1 MTKTKTKTKT
11 SSSPFAQLAEMKA
24 KLAKEEQAAQTAQQG
39 KLAAPPPPPPRSKQ
53 DTRARIKAA
62 TSTTED
68 TQSFARLMGGVA
80 QLPATGKH
88 RVPVQGPDPGRDY
101 RDHKLETF
109 RTKEEEETEQAHEQ
123 LRSLAMGGVRFETS
137 DDGSHVEGRRI
148 DVNPSLLRRL
158 RRGQFPVDGRLD
170 LHGLNLEQARLA
182 LVAFLARMRQQGETA
197 VLVVHGKGQHSPRGM
212 GILRGEIAAWL
223 SQGAAAQHTAAFAT
237 AQNDDGGEGATYV
250 LLVGRSA

>member
-1 MTKTKTKTKT
+1 MSKAKK

-24 KLAKEEQAAQTAQQG
+24 KLAREEEAAQKARQG
-39 KLAAPPPPPPRSKQ
+39 KPAPPPARTKQ
-53 DTRARIKAA
+53 DERARIREA
-62 TSTTED
+62 TASTDD

-101 RDHKLETF
+101 RDRKLESF

-148 DVNPSLLRRL
+148 DVNPNLLRRL

-170 LHGLNLEQARLA
+170 LHGLTLEEAREA

-212 GILRGEIAAWL
+212 GILRGEISAWL

-237 AQNDDGGEGATYV
+237 AQKDDGGEGATYV
-250 LLVGRSA
+250 LLVRRTA